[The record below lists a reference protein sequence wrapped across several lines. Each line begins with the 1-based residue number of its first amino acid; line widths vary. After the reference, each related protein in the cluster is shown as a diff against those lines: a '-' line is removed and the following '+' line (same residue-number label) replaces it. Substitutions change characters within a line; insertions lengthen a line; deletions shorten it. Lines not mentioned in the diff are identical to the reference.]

1 MPKTHKV
8 KPGECLSTIAAR
20 YGFLDYKTIYDHA
33 DNEALRSRR
42 PNPNM
47 IHPGDEVIIPDKA
60 HKQVDCATGKRH
72 TFVLEQPKRK
82 LVLKFLDEDGQPLAN
97 ETYEL
102 EVEDEYIEGATDDAG
117 RLEAEIPLHARSA
130 ALRLGERH
138 YRVKIGDLNP
148 LDDVDD
154 DGVSGV
160 QGRLRN
166 LGFDPGPLDGKIGPR
181 TRHAIAAFQASRG
194 LAVTG
199 DWKGSILDELK
210 KAHGC

>member
-20 YGFLDYKTIYDHA
+20 YGFLDYKAIYDHV
-33 DNEALRSRR
+33 DNEALRSKR

-60 HKQVDCATGKRH
+60 QKQVHCATGKRH
-72 TFVLEQPKRK
+72 TFVLERPTRK
-82 LVLKFLDEDGQPLAN
+82 LVLKFLDEDGQPLAH
-97 ETYEL
+97 EIYEL
-102 EVEDEYIEGATDDAG
+102 EVEGEHIEGATDDSG
-117 RLEAEIPLHARSA
+117 RLEETIPASAQSAR
-130 ALRLGERH
+130 LRLGERPYH
-138 YRVKIGDLNP
+138 VKIGDLNP
-148 LDDVDD
+148 MDDVDD
-154 DGVSGV
+154 DGISGV

-166 LGFDPGPLDGKIGPR
+166 LGFDPGPLDGKMGPR

-194 LAVTG
+194 LPVTG

>member
-20 YGFLDYKTIYDHA
+20 YGFLDYKTIYEHA
-33 DNEALRSRR
+33 DNAGLRSKR

-47 IHPGDEVIIPDKA
+47 IHPGDEVIIPDKS
-60 HKQVDCATGKRH
+60 HKQVDCSTGKRH
-72 TFVLEQPKRK
+72 TFVLEQPMRE
-82 LVLKFLDEDGQPLAN
+82 LVLKFLDEDGQPLTH

-102 EVEDEYIEGATDDAG
+102 EVEDEYIEGATDDSG
-117 RLEAEIPLHARSA
+117 RLKEKIPLHAQSA
-130 ALRLGERH
+130 RLRLGERH
-138 YRVKIGDLNP
+138 YLVKIGDLNP
-148 LDDVDD
+148 VDDVDD
-154 DGVSGV
+154 DGISGV

-166 LGFDPGPLDGKIGPR
+166 LGFDPGPLDGKMGPR

-194 LAVTG
+194 LPVTG
-199 DWKGSILDELK
+199 DWKGPILDELK